1 MIEMVQRNFI
11 SKVAGLQGM
20 DHWARLKSLHLYSLE
35 RRRERYM
42 IVFIWKIGQGLVKGY
57 EISFSESDR
66 RGRMATPKAIVRT
79 APAHVRNARQASLG
93 VKGCRLFNLLP
104 RSLRD
109 MKGATQDTYKKELD
123 SYLSTIPDQPTLAGT
138 QRAAESNSLID
149 QIFYKN

>member
-1 MIEMVQRNFI
+1 
-11 SKVAGLQGM
+11 
-20 DHWARLKSLHLYSLE
+20 
-35 RRRERYM
+35 
-42 IVFIWKIGQGLVKGY
+42 
-57 EISFSESDR
+57 
-66 RGRMATPKAIVRT
+66 MATPKDIVRT

-109 MKGATQDTYKKELD
+109 MKGSTQDTYKKELD

-138 QRAAESNSLID
+138 QRAAETNSLID